1 MRKLKCLRCGEDMQF
16 VRRED
21 FQLGRTGWILG
32 DWPNLLAGAMELDV
46 YACKGCGKVELFL
59 PEGESEG
66 GDAGEM
72 PQKKC
77 PKCGATIDF
86 DYPKCPVCKYDFWG
100 REGERARVVSLF

>member
-1 MRKLKCLRCGEDMQF
+1 MRKLKCLRCGEDMLF

-59 PEGESEG
+59 PEGEIEG

-100 REGERARVVSLF
+100 WEG

>member
-1 MRKLKCLRCGEDMQF
+1 MRKLKCLRCGEDMLF

-59 PEGESEG
+59 PEGEIEG
-66 GDAGEM
+66 GDAGRCRR
-72 PQKKC
+72 KS
-77 PKCGATIDF
+77 
-86 DYPKCPVCKYDFWG
+86 
-100 REGERARVVSLF
+100 ARNAVRR

>member
-16 VRRED
+16 MSRED

-59 PEGESEG
+59 PEGEIEG

-86 DYPKCPVCKYDFWG
+86 DYPNCPVCKYDFWG
-100 REGERARVVSLF
+100 REG

>member
-1 MRKLKCLRCGEDMQF
+1 MRKLKCLRCGEDMLF

-59 PEGESEG
+59 PEGVIEG
-66 GDAGEM
+66 GEL

-86 DYPKCPVCKYDFWG
+86 DYSKCPVCKYDFWG
-100 REGERARVVSLF
+100 REG